1 MNWQRKLVLIFWYD
15 EYDKTV
21 TIELVTKYLNEP
33 SIYAKLAIDNLK
45 EDIQ

>member
-1 MNWQRKLVLIFWYD
+1 MPLKNFMQELIKSGYD
-15 EYDKTV
+15 ETV

-45 EDIQ
+45 EGL

>member
-1 MNWQRKLVLIFWYD
+1 MKELI
-15 EYDKTV
+15 ESGYDKTV

-45 EDIQ
+45 EDIR